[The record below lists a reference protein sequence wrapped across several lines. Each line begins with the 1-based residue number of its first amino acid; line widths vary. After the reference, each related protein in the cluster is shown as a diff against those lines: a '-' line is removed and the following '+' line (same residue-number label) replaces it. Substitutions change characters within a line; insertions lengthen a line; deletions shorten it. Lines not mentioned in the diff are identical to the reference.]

1 MSTFI
6 IKREIKKK
14 EREIKKE
21 KEGDLSLP
29 PPSYLLFR
37 VCCKYIKFVV
47 KRVIIILYYY
57 HTMLPACTC
66 NTIDVFSL
74 SIFEKKLAGAK
85 NSYLFHRCVLIF
97 SFLFL

>member
-47 KRVIIILYYY
+47 KRVIILLLLLLLLLSRTSCTSCCLILV
-57 HTMLPACTC
+57 
-66 NTIDVFSL
+66 NTVYVWSVYF
-74 SIFEKKLAGAK
+74 
-85 NSYLFHRCVLIF
+85 
-97 SFLFL
+97 